1 MCNPFL
7 ASDWTWY
14 AKAVHRKSAGRAGMV
29 MLLASMLSACASL
42 PSSGPTSAKI
52 LAGDDMSSGGVNYQ
66 IVNISAAADLPQ
78 PVAAAGSWA
87 VPPLAEPRIA
97 VGPGDVLS
105 IRLFEV
111 GTRLFS
117 GMGSSSNMADPSAV
131 TAIGEA
137 LPPVQIDELGD
148 ITLPYAGTLH
158 VAGQSTGE
166 IEQQINRQYSAY
178 SQALRA
184 MVSVSRNEANKVAV
198 GGAVAKAGRFSLSPA
213 HERVLDVISEAGGVS
228 ARPEDVVVRLT
239 RNGTISSAR
248 LRQIMN
254 DSRLNEVLAG
264 GDVLELD
271 LLPQSYLV
279 FGAAGKVAQVSFN
292 ADRVSLAEAVARAGG
307 PLDSQADPTGVF
319 LFRYDAADTTGH
331 RTIYRL
337 NLMQPGSY
345 FLAQNFYLQDKDVL
359 YFANARSNQPSKFV
373 QILNQLFSPFLTV
386 RAIAN

>member
-1 MCNPFL
+1 MRDPHFS
-7 ASDWTWY
+7 ASRPIY
-14 AKAVHRKSAGRAGMV
+14 AIPAYKSVARRTGIT
-29 MLLASMLSACASL
+29 MLLISLLSACASL

-52 LAGDDMSSGGVNYQ
+52 LAGDKTLSGDVKYR
-66 IVNISAAADLPQ
+66 IVNILASADLPK
-78 PVAAAGSWA
+78 PVTATESWA
-87 VPPLAEPRIA
+87 VPPLVEQRIA

-105 IRLFEV
+105 VRLFEV

-117 GMGSSSNMADPSAV
+117 GISNSNITDTAAV
-131 TAIGEA
+131 AAVGEA
-137 LPPVQIDELGD
+137 LPPVQVDELGD

-166 IEQQINRQYSAY
+166 IEQQINRQYAAY

-184 MVSVSRNEANKVAV
+184 MVSVSRNETNKVVVA
-198 GGAVAKAGRFSLSPA
+198 GAVAKAGRFSLSPA
-213 HERVLDVISEAGGVS
+213 HERVLDIISEAGGVS
-228 ARPEDVVVRLT
+228 ARTEDVLVRLT
-239 RNGTISSAR
+239 RSGTTSSAR
-248 LRQIMN
+248 LRQIMDN
-254 DSRLNEVLAG
+254 PRLNEVLTG
-264 GDVLELD
+264 GDMLELD
-271 LLPQSYLV
+271 LQPQSYLV

-292 ADRVSLAEAVARAGG
+292 ADRVSLAEAIARAGG

-319 LFRYDAADTTGH
+319 LFRYDAADASGL